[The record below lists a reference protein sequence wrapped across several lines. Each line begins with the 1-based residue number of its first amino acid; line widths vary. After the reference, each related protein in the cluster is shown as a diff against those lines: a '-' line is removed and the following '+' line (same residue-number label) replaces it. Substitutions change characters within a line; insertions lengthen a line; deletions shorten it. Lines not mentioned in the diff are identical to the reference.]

1 MTVNPL
7 GSERCM
13 SSSISQQLQAALA
26 HHQAGRLRE
35 AEAIYRTILAEQPE
49 DPNALYLL
57 GVLALQ
63 AGQNEAAHD
72 LLKKAIA
79 VSPANA
85 DAHNMCGEACRALGQ
100 PDEAIRSYQE
110 ALRLNPEF
118 AGAINN
124 LGNVYMELGR
134 HEAAAA
140 EYARAIAL
148 APGFAMS
155 HDNLGLAMKAL
166 GRPEEALPHFERALS
181 IAPDYPGAHNNLGN
195 TLREIGRTDEAI
207 ARYRRVIELDPR
219 FAEAHNNLGTALK
232 DIGNLDEA
240 AAEYEKALALR
251 PGFAMAHNNLGLL
264 YDETARPYDA
274 MACYERAIAIDPD
287 YADARNNLGNVL
299 FQLGR
304 PDEAAAEYRKAIAIR
319 PSFAEAYRHLT
330 NVRPDPEIIGSI
342 LEQLDRPDLPS
353 DDTMHFHYA
362 LARIAEH
369 QREHG
374 EAFRHFQTANRL
386 RRRAL
391 DYDPDE
397 HARLIDRLIET
408 FSPALRERT
417 RDWGSDSEVP
427 VFIVGMPRSGTTLVE
442 QIVSSHPRV
451 HGAGELPILANLAMG
466 LAGYPESLLE
476 RGPALAA
483 DWSDRYLAVLRGHSD
498 SADRITD
505 KAPSNFLRIGLIR
518 LLFPRARIVHC
529 RRNPLD
535 TCLSNYFNYFVVGN
549 EFSYD
554 LEELGHYYQ
563 CYERLMNHWRES
575 FAAGFL
581 EVDYQ
586 DLVRD
591 QEATSRKLIDYLG
604 LEWDPACLAFHQNRR
619 AVKTAS
625 SMQVREPIYGRSV
638 DRWRNYEEQLSPLI
652 SLLRR

>member
-1 MTVNPL
+1 
-7 GSERCM
+7 M
-13 SSSISQQLQAALA
+13 SSSVAQQLQVALG

-35 AEAIYRTILAEQPE
+35 AEAIYRSILAERPE

-63 AGQNEAAHD
+63 AGQAEAAHD
-72 LLKKAIA
+72 LLQKAIA
-79 VSPANA
+79 VSPDNA
-85 DAHNMCGEACRALGQ
+85 DARNMCGEACRALGR
-100 PDEAIRSYQE
+100 PDEAIRHYRE

-124 LGNVYMELGR
+124 LGNLYMELGR

-140 EYARAIAL
+140 EYERAIAL

-166 GRPEEALPHFERALS
+166 GRPEEALAHFERALAL
-181 IAPDYPGAHNNLGN
+181 APDYPGACNNLGN
-195 TLREIGRTDEAI
+195 TLRELGRTEEAI
-207 ARYRRVIELDPR
+207 ARYRRAIELDPR

-232 DIGNLDEA
+232 DIGKTDEA

-264 YDETARPYDA
+264 YDETARPHDA

-304 PDEAAAEYRKAIAIR
+304 PDEAEAEYRKAITIR

-330 NVRPDPEIIGSI
+330 NVRPDPEMVASI
-342 LEQLDRPDLPS
+342 REQLDRPDLAS

-362 LARIAEH
+362 LARIAE
-369 QREHG
+369 RERKHA
-374 EAFRHFQTANRL
+374 EAFRHYQTANRI
-386 RRRAL
+386 RRRAI
-391 DYDPDE
+391 DYDPE
-397 HARLIDRLIET
+397 GHARLIDRLIET
-408 FSPALRERT
+408 FSPALRERA

-442 QIVSSHPRV
+442 QIIASHPRV
-451 HGAGELPILANLAMG
+451 HGAGELPVLANFERE
-466 LAGYPESLLE
+466 LAGYPESLKE
-476 RGPALAA
+476 CGPALAA
-483 DWSDRYLAVLRGHSD
+483 DWSDRYLAILRGRSD
-498 SADRITD
+498 TADRITD

-554 LEELGHYYQ
+554 LEELGHYYR
-563 CYERLMNHWRES
+563 CYERLMAHWRES

-581 EVDYQ
+581 EVEYQ

-591 QEATSRKLIDYLG
+591 QETVSRRLIDYLG
-604 LEWDPACLAFHQNRR
+604 LEWDPACLEFHRNRR

-638 DRWRNYEEQLSPLI
+638 DRWRHYEEQLSPLI
-652 SLLRR
+652 SLLGRNQP